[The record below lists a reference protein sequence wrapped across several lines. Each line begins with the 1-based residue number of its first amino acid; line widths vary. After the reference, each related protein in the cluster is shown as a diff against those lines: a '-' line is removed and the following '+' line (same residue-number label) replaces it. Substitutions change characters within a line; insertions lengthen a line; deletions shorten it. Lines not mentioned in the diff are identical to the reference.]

1 MLSKISKIALTSIS
15 TTHCFESFC
24 SRVIHLMKSK
34 RSNVKDFTTF
44 IPKMLTADGLK
55 EPFCFKLKGKI
66 EDALSEIY

>member
-1 MLSKISKIALTSIS
+1 M
-15 TTHCFESFC
+15 E
-24 SRVIHLMKSK
+24 SK

-55 EPFCFKLKGKI
+55 KPFCCKLKGKI